1 MKLNISN
8 LFHISSTLVRASSA
22 YFKETKEELL
32 KVTWPTRKE
41 VIAHTAIVIITVLI
55 AAAIIALIDYGL
67 IQVIKTFVLKG

>member
-1 MKLNISN
+1 MKLNVI
-8 LFHISSTLVRASSA
+8 TD

-41 VIAHTAIVIITVLI
+41 VIAHTAIVIVTVLI

-67 IQVIKTFVLKG
+67 IQVIRTFVLKG